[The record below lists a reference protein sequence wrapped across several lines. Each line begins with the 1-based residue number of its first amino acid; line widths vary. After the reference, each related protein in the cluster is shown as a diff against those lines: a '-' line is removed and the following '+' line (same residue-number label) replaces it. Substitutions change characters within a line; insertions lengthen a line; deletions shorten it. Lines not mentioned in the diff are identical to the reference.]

1 LIQHEGENMKN
12 QSLRFKMIVKIV
24 LAVLVPLLIVGGFSI
39 YQAGEALEDLSMVQS
54 TEIAKSVTNTIEA
67 ILQEEVKIASQVA
80 VKSIVIDAATVYAQ
94 GVKESEEQM
103 KATTEL
109 TALVR
114 QSGNEYETVFIAGLD
129 GKIIADGANGKHKG
143 IDVSER
149 DYIKAAKA
157 GKSSVGAVVK
167 SKGIGNP
174 ILTFGAPIYSKSK
187 ELVGVVGTAVNI
199 TFMTDKMAAVKLGQ
213 TGYSYAIDKS
223 GVVIAHPDKNL
234 ILAKN
239 VKEQEGMKNFAMR
252 MVAGEQGAEQYTY
265 KGIKKVAGFA
275 PVPLAGWSICV
286 TQNYS
291 ELMAP
296 ARNLALFTILIGIIF
311 LAITG
316 VSVFFSVRRITTPIE
331 QIADDLNDASDQV
344 AAASLQVAS
353 ASQSL
358 AEGSSEQ
365 SSSLEE
371 TSSSLEEM
379 SSMTRQNA
387 GNAAQAKVFMAE
399 ARQIVDKVDDQ
410 MKRMVTAIQ
419 DVTKSSEETSK
430 IIKTIDEIAFQTNL
444 LALNAAVEAAR
455 AGEAGAGFAVVADE
469 VRNLALR
476 AADAAKNTSGL
487 IENTIVTVKNSR
499 DLTAQTQ
506 DAFKENMQI
515 TNKVG
520 QLVDEIAAASHEQ
533 ALGIAQIGKAMVE
546 MDKVV
551 QQTAANA
558 EESAGASEEMNAQA
572 VQMKSYVKKLVMI
585 VDGDHNGNDVRQTER
600 FIAHEGQSA
609 LSLPTRRGPSRK
621 LSTRGQDAVE
631 TGNAVY
637 SPRIIPQVQESF
649 RDF

>member
-1 LIQHEGENMKN
+1 
-12 QSLRFKMIVKIV
+12 
-24 LAVLVPLLIVGGFSI
+24 
-39 YQAGEALEDLSMVQS
+39 
-54 TEIAKSVTNTIEA
+54 
-67 ILQEEVKIASQVA
+67 
-80 VKSIVIDAATVYAQ
+80 
-94 GVKESEEQM
+94 
-103 KATTEL
+103 
-109 TALVR
+109 
-114 QSGNEYETVFIAGLD
+114 
-129 GKIIADGANGKHKG
+129 
-143 IDVSER
+143 
-149 DYIKAAKA
+149 
-157 GKSSVGAVVK
+157 
-167 SKGIGNP
+167 
-174 ILTFGAPIYSKSK
+174 
-187 ELVGVVGTAVNI
+187 
-199 TFMTDKMAAVKLGQ
+199 
-213 TGYSYAIDKS
+213 
-223 GVVIAHPDKNL
+223 
-234 ILAKN
+234 
-239 VKEQEGMKNFAMR
+239 
-252 MVAGEQGAEQYTY
+252 
-265 KGIKKVAGFA
+265 
-275 PVPLAGWSICV
+275 
-286 TQNYS
+286 
-291 ELMAP
+291 
-296 ARNLALFTILIGIIF
+296 
-311 LAITG
+311 
-316 VSVFFSVRRITTPIE
+316 
-331 QIADDLNDASDQV
+331 
-344 AAASLQVAS
+344 
-353 ASQSL
+353 
-358 AEGSSEQ
+358 
-365 SSSLEE
+365 
-371 TSSSLEEM
+371 
-379 SSMTRQNA
+379 MTRQNA

-419 DVTKSSEETSK
+419 DVTKSSEETGK

-476 AADAAKNTSGL
+476 AADAAKNTSSL

-499 DLTAQTQ
+499 DLTVQTQ
-506 DAFKENMQI
+506 DAFKENIQI